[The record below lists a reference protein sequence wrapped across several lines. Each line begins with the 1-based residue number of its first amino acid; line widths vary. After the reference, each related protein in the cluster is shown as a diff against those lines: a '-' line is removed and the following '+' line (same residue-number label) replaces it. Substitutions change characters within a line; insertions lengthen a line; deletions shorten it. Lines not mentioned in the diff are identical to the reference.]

1 MWIKP
6 PFERAKHRN
15 AAGGGYSE
23 VLRGRNKE
31 QCRHSKEGNA
41 TMFLRGYKRR
51 ILKSENIRSFTYV
64 QDDIGT

>member
-6 PFERAKHRN
+6 PFERAKHQN

-31 QCRHSKEGNA
+31 QCRRSKEGNA
-41 TMFLRGYKRR
+41 TMFLKEVDFA
-51 ILKSENIRSFTYV
+51 KQKTE
-64 QDDIGT
+64 DC